1 MFRDNSLD
9 QVTSELLRV
18 NADFGARLKME
29 DPFLNM
35 NFKRVHKKVL
45 DAFALLHL
53 M

>member
-1 MFRDNSLD
+1 MNYSC
-9 QVTSELLRV
+9 V

-53 M
+53 DVKP